1 MDLKTVNIVDVKMNL
16 ANMLRSLRKRNSMT
30 RAELAEEL
38 GLSRITI
45 QNIETAQNVTI
56 DTLLKV
62 LQYFELLENFNDFIS
77 EERNNNAYGS
87 LYWYV

>member
-38 GLSRITI
+38 GVSRITI

>member
-1 MDLKTVNIVDVKMNL
+1 MDLKTINIVDVKMNL

-38 GLSRITI
+38 GVSRITI

>member
-1 MDLKTVNIVDVKMNL
+1 
-16 ANMLRSLRKRNSMT
+16 
-30 RAELAEEL
+30 
-38 GLSRITI
+38 
-45 QNIETAQNVTI
+45 
-56 DTLLKV
+56 V

>member
-1 MDLKTVNIVDVKMNL
+1 MDLKNVNIVDVKMNL

-38 GLSRITI
+38 GVSRITI
-45 QNIETAQNVTI
+45 QNIETAQNVNI

-77 EERNNNAYGS
+77 EERSNNAYGS
-87 LYWYV
+87 LY

>member
-38 GLSRITI
+38 GVSRITI

-77 EERNNNAYGS
+77 QERNNNAYGS
-87 LYWYV
+87 LY

>member
-1 MDLKTVNIVDVKMNL
+1 MDLKTINIVDVKMNL

-38 GLSRITI
+38 GVSRITI

-77 EERNNNAYGS
+77 EERNNNSYGS
-87 LYWYV
+87 LY

>member
-1 MDLKTVNIVDVKMNL
+1 MDLKTINIVDVKMNL

-38 GLSRITI
+38 GVSRITI

-87 LYWYV
+87 LY

>member
-38 GLSRITI
+38 GVSRITI

-87 LYWYV
+87 LY